1 MVDQATVVQKY
12 FPNLAE
18 DQYSRLAALVPL
30 YKALNQKV
38 NVISRKDIDNLT
50 IRHVLHSLAIGA
62 FYNFKA
68 GTTIIDIGTGGGFPG
83 IPLAIIFP
91 DIQFTLIDGT
101 GKKIRVATEV
111 IEQIGLDNCKAI
123 HQRAEYCTETYNY
136 VVARAVTRLAGLVKL
151 AFPLIHNKST
161 NALPNGLITLKGG
174 TLTDEIAEVSK
185 SHYIEEHALEKKF
198 QEEYFKTKQL
208 IYVQK

>member
-1 MVDQATVVQKY
+1 MVDQTTIIKKY

-30 YKALNQKV
+30 YKVLNQKV

-68 GTTIIDIGTGGGFPG
+68 GTSIIDIGTGGGFPG

-91 DIQFTLIDGT
+91 DIHFTLIDGT

-123 HQRAEYCTETYNY
+123 HLRAEYCTETYDY

-151 AFPLIHNKST
+151 SFPLIRNKSS

-174 TLTDEIAEVSK
+174 TLTDEIEEVSK
-185 SHYIEEHALEKKF
+185 SHYVEEHALEEKF